1 MGDNVKINFK
11 KLILCILIPLGFG
24 ALVGLIVPFDT
35 YSSIVQPSFAPP
47 AILFP
52 IVWSILYILMG
63 ISYYLVSEEGIKPK
77 IYWIQLVINLLWSI
91 WFFLAKMYLFS
102 FIWILLLDV
111 LVIIMIKV
119 FYDIK
124 KKAGFLQIPYLI
136 WIIFASVLNLFV
148 VILN

>member
-1 MGDNVKINFK
+1 MKINFK
-11 KLILCILIPLGFG
+11 KLILCILIPLGLG

-63 ISYYLVSEEGIKPK
+63 ISYYLVSEEGMNHR
-77 IYWIQLVINLLWSI
+77 IYWIQLVVNLLWSI

-102 FIWILLLDV
+102 FIWILLLDF

-124 KKAGFLQIPYLI
+124 KKAGLLQIPYLI

>member
-1 MGDNVKINFK
+1 MGDIMKINFK
-11 KLILCILIPLGFG
+11 KLILCILIPLGLG

-63 ISYYLVSEEGIKPK
+63 ISYYLVSEEGMNPR
-77 IYWIQLVINLLWSI
+77 IYWIQLVVNLLWSI

-124 KKAGFLQIPYLI
+124 KKAGLLQIPYLV